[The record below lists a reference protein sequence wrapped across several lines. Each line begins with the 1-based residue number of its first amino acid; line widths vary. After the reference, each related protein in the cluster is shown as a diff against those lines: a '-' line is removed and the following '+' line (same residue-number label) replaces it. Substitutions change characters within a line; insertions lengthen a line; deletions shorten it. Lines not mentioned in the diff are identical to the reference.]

1 MKKLSM
7 IGVLLMGVMMTPVKA
22 EELSFP
28 HISTSGH
35 GEVTA
40 VPDMAEFTVQVV
52 ETMLTAE
59 QAKQAVDKAVGSFV
73 ERLTAAGVKRDNI
86 ASTNLYLAPQY
97 HYPKSGKVELVGYQA
112 SRSVTVT
119 VEVLGNLNSYLDGAL
134 GDGINRIDDIQLK
147 VKDESKYQEQAR
159 LAAIKDATQKA
170 KFLAD
175 GFEREVDGV
184 WRISYDNN
192 SNRPMLMRSMALGA
206 EKASNTYQDSSIVIR
221 DRVDVIYK
229 LKD

>member
-7 IGVLLMGVMMTPVKA
+7 IGVLLMGVIMTPVNA

-28 HISTSGH
+28 HISTSGY

-52 ETMLTAE
+52 ETMMTAE
-59 QAKQAVDKAVGSFV
+59 QAKQAVDKAVSSFV
-73 ERLTAAGVKRDNI
+73 ERLTQAGVKRDNI
-86 ASTNLYLAPQY
+86 SSTNLYLAPQY

-119 VEVLGNLNSYLDGAL
+119 VEVLENLNSYLDGAL

-147 VKDESKYQEQAR
+147 VKDESKYQQQAR
-159 LAAIKDATQKA
+159 LAAIKDANDKA
-170 KFLAD
+170 RSLAE
-175 GFEREVDGV
+175 GFELDVDGV
-184 WRISYDNN
+184 WRISYNN
-192 SNRPMLMRSMALGA
+192 SSHSPALMRSMALGA
-206 EKASNTYQDSSIVIR
+206 EKASNSYQDSSIVIR
-221 DRVDVIYK
+221 DRVDVVYK

>member
-7 IGVLLMGVMMTPVKA
+7 IGVLLMGVMMVPVKA

-28 HISTSGH
+28 HISTSGY

-59 QAKQAVDKAVGSFV
+59 QAKQAVDKTVNSFV
-73 ERLTAAGVKRDNI
+73 ERLTTAGVKQDNI
-86 ASTNLYLAPQY
+86 ASTNLYLASQY

-170 KFLAD
+170 TFLAK

-184 WRISYDNN
+184 WKISYDNN

-221 DRVDVIYK
+221 DRVDVTYK